1 MIQREKL
8 TWYLINILVENEPIG
23 HLRLGCQIMFSK
35 HLQNILKDCSE
46 NAKAEKELLKEMEE
60 EISEEEDNAD
70 SSDSGLLSFV
80 VLLRF
85 YAMKMLSSEYRLKVN
100 DYLKCL
106 CTCYCIK

>member
-1 MIQREKL
+1 MIM
-8 TWYLINILVENEPIG
+8 Y
-23 HLRLGCQIMFSK
+23 SK
-35 HLQNILKDCSE
+35 HLRNILKDCSE

-85 YAMKMLSSEYRLKVN
+85 YAMKMLIFFFSEYRFKVN
-100 DYLKCL
+100 DYDN
-106 CTCYCIK
+106 